1 MENIPNIFTIT
12 LNAAIDRVI
21 EVENFAPG
29 AHCSG
34 VTTQLAPG
42 GKGINV
48 SKVLDLC
55 HVESTAL
62 SFIGQQSQHIFAE
75 MFESKL
81 IKDASLVLPGRNREN
96 ITILDSKQN
105 FETHIR
111 DEGIDIPGFAF
122 RELLEHIRGLI
133 QPGDIAIV
141 SSSLPSGIDPKMFA
155 DLIDQLI
162 ESEAKVCVDTSGAG
176 LEAIKR
182 KKLWLIK
189 PNLKE
194 FSELTGKTFDSDD
207 QMLKTARGLAQ
218 KYENILLSAGDKGAY
233 LINRQQILHA
243 SCALPADSHVNTV
256 GCGDALLAG
265 FIAANSAGAP
275 DVDALSYATAIATA
289 SAACK
294 HTASF
299 DIDLCESLFP
309 QVKIEQIS

>member
-1 MENIPNIFTIT
+1 MEEFPNIFTVT

-21 EVENFAPG
+21 EVKNFAPG

-62 SFIGQQSQHIFAE
+62 AFVGQQTQHVFTS

-81 IKDASLVLPGRNREN
+81 INDATLVLPGRNREN
-96 ITILDSKQN
+96 ITILDSEQN

-122 RELLEHIRGLI
+122 RELLEHLRGLI
-133 QPGDIAIV
+133 QPGDIVAV
-141 SSSLPSGIDPKMFA
+141 SSSLPSGIDSKMFA

-162 ESEAKVCVDTSGAG
+162 EAEAKVCVDTSGEG

-189 PNLKE
+189 PNLQE
-194 FSELTGKTFDSDD
+194 FSELAGKSFESVE

-218 KYENILLSAGDKGAY
+218 KYENILLSAGPQGAY
-233 LINRQQILHA
+233 LINRQKILHA
-243 SCALPADSHVNTV
+243 SCELPEDVHVNTV

-265 FIAANSAGAP
+265 FIAANSGGAL
-275 DVDALSYATAIATA
+275 DEQALSYATAIATA
-289 SAACK
+289 SAADK

-299 DIDLCESLFP
+299 DIDICESLFP
-309 QVKIEQIS
+309 KVQVEQIS